1 MKQEQ
6 PTTIEGTNN
15 SGQTTGLQVE
25 VVNGKFVFEWTG
37 FMTGCQSKVA
47 VLEEFAK
54 KNPGA
59 SISVIFN
66 SAGGGV
72 DDCRE
77 AYNRILLMRMIYKVH
92 FTFVVIKA
100 QSCAFWFIQ
109 CADVRV
115 GLPHTALMYH
125 CVKWGMDG
133 AQSASDLDRAKH
145 SIRRNQK
152 EFTEILCSR
161 SAKPKKT
168 ARELIEKISDGFD
181 HIFSADEA
189 VRKGWL
195 DFVYKPQF
203 CAPTNAP
210 DIAELL
216 SGRHS
221 Q

>member
-6 PTTIEGTNN
+6 STAAERTNN
-15 SGQTTGLQVE
+15 SAQTTGSQVE

-54 KNPGA
+54 QHPGA

-77 AYNRILLMRMIYKVH
+77 AFNRILLIRMIYKVH
-92 FTFVVIKA
+92 FTFVVVKA

-125 CVKWGMDG
+125 CVKWDMAG

-145 SIRRNQK
+145 SMLRNQRD
-152 EFTEILCSR
+152 FTKILCSR
-161 SAKPKKT
+161 SPKPKKT
-168 ARELIEKISDGFD
+168 ARKLIEQISDGFD

-189 VRKGWL
+189 VQKGWL
-195 DFVYKPQF
+195 DFVYKPEF
-203 CAPTNAP
+203 SAPTNAP
-210 DIAELL
+210 NIADLF
-216 SGRHS
+216 SSR
-221 Q
+221 